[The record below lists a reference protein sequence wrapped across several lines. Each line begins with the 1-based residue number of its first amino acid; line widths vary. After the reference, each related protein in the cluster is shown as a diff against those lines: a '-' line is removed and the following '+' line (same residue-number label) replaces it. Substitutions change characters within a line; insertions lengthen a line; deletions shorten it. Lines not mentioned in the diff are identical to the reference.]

1 MNNDKP
7 EISIELSRLID
18 RQTKFFEKSDPTP
31 SELQEFEWA
40 GHCIRNATWWLVR
53 YRAERP
59 DRTVS
64 STMISCNL
72 RCRSACLSISDTV

>member
-1 MNNDKP
+1 MNNDRP

-40 GHCIRNATWWLVR
+40 GERIRKLFAELAQLKNA
-53 YRAERP
+53 A
-59 DRTVS
+59 
-64 STMISCNL
+64 
-72 RCRSACLSISDTV
+72 